1 MFTKLEIGQ
10 QIETGVVAVSG
21 DCIFLDLNAKSE
33 GILDKAELC
42 DENGICSVKPG
53 DKVKVFFTGDRNG
66 EMYFTT
72 KIAGKN
78 ADSSVLENAYKN
90 RIPVEGRVEKEI
102 KGGFEILLGTT
113 RAFCPY
119 SQMGFRDRKE
129 SGDYIG
135 TVQTFLIQEYNENG
149 KNIIVS
155 NRAVLES
162 AHEGEI
168 ERLSKKIE
176 EGSIVEGKITALH
189 DYGAFV
195 DIGSFNALL
204 PISEISVGRVKDIN
218 SVLSVGQI
226 VRVKVIKTDW
236 QHERVSVSMK
246 SLIADPWENAAQKY
260 HEGDKIDGIIS
271 KVMDYGFF
279 VTLET
284 GIDGLVHVSA
294 LENVERNTNLK
305 KVFKEGESFSVC
317 VKEVDAEKK
326 RISLVPAS
334 SAEQDKT
341 AEKYLKNQDFDD
353 TYNPFAALMKK

>member
-10 QIETGVVAVSG
+10 QIETSVVAVSG

-53 DKVKVFFTGDRNG
+53 DKVKVFFTGERNG
-66 EMYFTT
+66 EMYFT
-72 KIAGKN
+72 
-78 ADSSVLENAYKN
+78 
-90 RIPVEGRVEKEI
+90 VEGRVEKEI

-135 TVQTFLIQEYNENG
+135 TVQTFLIQEYKENG

-284 GIDGLVHVSA
+284 GIDGLVHVSS

-305 KVFKEGESFSVC
+305 KVFKEGELFSVC